1 MFPPSRTLLWLCA
14 GCLSAQEPQAGF
26 GDLKALLELRNTPVI
41 AASKREQNLLD
52 SPQAIEVI
60 TADQI
65 RASGVFRLID
75 ILKLATGV
83 QVWDELPTR
92 ANVTLRGV
100 NPIGTPRTL
109 QVLVDGVPL
118 YNFMA
123 SPLDFNG
130 LPVPLDAIERVEI
143 VRGPSSSL
151 YGANAQTGVIAIITK
166 RARPGLEGSA
176 RLGLGDHGTFHG
188 ELFASQGGPHFSL
201 AISGSASSS
210 RDVGHP
216 IRVVGPSGATIPQ
229 DTANREQAFLM
240 RPEWAEGPDRLW
252 ALAGY
257 GDAGHFDEV
266 SRSATSLA
274 PLTILPDQSVRRE
287 ILQAGWA
294 RTWNPDLKTEA
305 RLEQKVFRFRKQPLR
320 ALPGSP
326 ASAAVWSQI
335 VANDPTF
342 ATDQDFFSDHVRQA
356 SLQANWTPDPAVH
369 VVLGVDGATITS
381 IPSRTLGI
389 PVGRTE
395 RSLGGFGSLYCD
407 VGAFTLSGGA
417 RAEHDSLGGSRISPR
432 LSGAWHPDATSSL
445 RLGYFTSSRSP
456 NIQEKYSEIG
466 DIPLLAYVQQQNP
479 GIKAEEA
486 DSLELGYRWLGEQWS
501 LDVTLFHTQLK
512 RLISLRP
519 TGATAGGKQI
529 RAYQNNPYQ
538 VTDQGV
544 EIALQGQLA
553 QGWRMGFNLATA
565 DFKDPINDLDQQAD
579 YAPRLMANLWTR
591 WQRGAWFGFLGLQH
605 KGAYTAISPFG
616 ASYAS
621 SEVPATTQ
629 VQFNLGWRPLERVSL
644 SLYGINATHE
654 TADTAPVAITNA
666 FALRY
671 TRREVGLQMT
681 WRY

>member
-1 MFPPSRTLLWLCA
+1 MRSPSQILLWLCA
-14 GCLSAQEPQAGF
+14 GSLSAQDPQAGF

-92 ANVTLRGV
+92 ANVTVRGV
-100 NPIGTPRTL
+100 NPIGNPRTL
-109 QVLVDGVPL
+109 QVLIDGVPL
-118 YNFMA
+118 FNYMA

-130 LPVPLDAIERVEI
+130 LPVPLEAIERVEI

-151 YGANAQTGVIAIITK
+151 YGANAQTGVISIITK
-166 RARPGLEGSA
+166 RARPGLEASA

-188 ELFASQGGPHFSL
+188 ELFAAQGGPHVSL
-201 AISGSASSS
+201 TVSGSASSS
-210 RDVGHP
+210 RDLGHP
-216 IRVVGPSGATIPQ
+216 MKVVGPSGATIPQ
-229 DTANREQAFLM
+229 DTANREQAFLV
-240 RPEWAEGPDRLW
+240 RPEWADGENRLW

-266 SRSATSLA
+266 NRSATTLA

-294 RTWNPDLKTEA
+294 RSWNPDLKTEA
-305 RLEQKVFRFRKQPLR
+305 RLEQKVFRYRKRALL
-320 ALPGSP
+320 ALPGDPS
-326 ASAAVWSQI
+326 SLAVWSLI

-342 ATDQDFFSDHVRQA
+342 ATDQDFFSDRVRQA
-356 SLQANWTPDPAVH
+356 SLQANWTPDPDVH
-369 VVLGVDGATITS
+369 VVLGLDGATIAS
-381 IPSRTLGI
+381 IPNRTLGI
-389 PVGRTE
+389 PEARTE
-395 RSLGGFGSLYCD
+395 RALGGFGSVD
-407 VGAFTLSGGA
+407 WEVGAITLSGGA

-432 LSGAWHPDATSSL
+432 LSGDWHPDATSSL

-456 NIQEKYSEIG
+456 NIQEKHSEIG
-466 DIPLLAYVQQQNP
+466 DIPLLAYIQQPNP
-479 GIKAEEA
+479 NVKAEEA

-501 LDVTLFHTQLK
+501 FDVTLFHTQFK

-529 RAYQNNPYQ
+529 RTYQNNPNTI
-538 VTDQGV
+538 TDQGLEV
-544 EIALQGQLA
+544 SLQGQLA
-553 QGWRMGFNLATA
+553 QGWRVGFNLATA

-591 WQRGAWFGFLGLQH
+591 WQRRAWFGFLGFQH

-629 VQFNLGWRPLERVSL
+629 VQFNLGWRPLDRVSL
-644 SLYGINATHE
+644 SVYGINATHA
-654 TADTAPVAITNA
+654 TADSAPVALTNA

-671 TRREVGLQMT
+671 TRREVGLQMS